1 MNREKMTRRRV
12 LGSSLLGLTAIPVM
26 VETALGQ
33 AKPAAAPAAGA
44 KPAAPAAG
52 GSAGALP
59 LLNPTEPAA
68 KALGYIED
76 SKKVDAKANPTW
88 KPEQRCNNCLQ
99 WADKNRK
106 APTSRCNLF
115 PGKMVKAEGWC
126 KVWVKAPGT

>member
-1 MNREKMTRRRV
+1 MNSDKMTRRRV

-33 AKPAAAPAAGA
+33 AAKPAAAPAKPAAAAAPAAGA
-44 KPAAPAAG
+44 
-52 GSAGALP
+52 AGALP

-76 SKKVDAKANPTW
+76 SAKVDAKANPTH
-88 KPEQRCNNCLQ
+88 KPEQHCGNCLQ
-99 WADKNRK
+99 WTDKNRK
-106 APTSRCNLF
+106 APTSKCNLF
-115 PGKMVKAEGWC
+115 PGKMVKNPGWC